1 MASSAGAGLVKEL
14 EATLKFFKTTLS
26 AFEPGDATY
35 APNPDLYTVAGHVAH
50 AADTV
55 DWFIEGGFGKG
66 WDMEFETLIAKA
78 KGVTSLEE
86 ATAWL
91 ERAFAHAI
99 EVVDLASDAQLF
111 EPIPDTR
118 IMGGAPRAAVVSG
131 IVDHTAHHRG
141 SLAVYARL
149 LGKVPPMPYA

>member
-1 MASSAGAGLVKEL
+1 MSTADGLVKEL
-14 EATLKFFKTTLS
+14 ESTLKFFKTTLS
-26 AFEPGDATY
+26 AFDPADAPY

-55 DWFIEGGFGKG
+55 DWFIEGSFGKG
-66 WDMEFETLIAKA
+66 WDMEFDALIAKA
-78 KGVTSLEE
+78 KAVTSLEE

-91 ERAFAHAI
+91 EKAFAHAI
-99 EVVDLASDAQLF
+99 EVVGNASDEQLF
-111 EPIPDTR
+111 QPIADTR
-118 IMGGAPRAAVVSG
+118 ILGDAPRAAVVAA